1 MKVGTPCSSKSN
13 VTNGIPQGSILG
25 PTLFAIY
32 INDLSNCLTSQCK
45 MFADDL
51 KTYNK
56 SFNHDIIIIIII
68 IIIMVIF
75 KCYFS
80 GELIALS

>member
-1 MKVGTPCSSKSN
+1 MCDPHLNISDKKQYFQYREIFYNAGVLFC
-13 VTNGIPQGSILG
+13 ILCIEKIHAIKLYISHL
-25 PTLFAIY
+25 LFAIY
-32 INDLSNCLTSQCK
+32 SLLLLTC
-45 MFADDL
+45 
-51 KTYNK
+51 Y
-56 SFNHDIIIIIII
+56 IIIII